1 MVMSVVGAAVVVG
14 AAATTTGAAVTRGI
28 AVKSG
33 VDGTA
38 GVGIEIGPAKATEAR
53 ARGKAMKRPRIL
65 VVYFGLVGKWFGLT
79 WWWCGKLLWSRLCF
93 RRW

>member
-1 MVMSVVGAAVVVG
+1 MCLRGSSSDAMVMSVVWVAVVVVG
-14 AAATTTGAAVTRGI
+14 AAATTTTAKAEAAVIRGI

-38 GVGIEIGPAKATEAR
+38 GVGIEMGPAKATEAR

-65 VVYFGLVGKWFGLT
+65 VV
-79 WWWCGKLLWSRLCF
+79 
-93 RRW
+93 